1 MSSANNDT
9 TDQEPPRVSPQRI
22 QPLVDLIVAQLTA
35 TQWAKVTS
43 GSIDQETKEVITGMC
58 VDLVNAL
65 CKIVNEEFENRPSQS
80 KSKTAGSP
88 EVIYEEEIQ
97 RYLGTS
103 ITDAFES
110 VTGSP
115 VSKKSAERL
124 TDLVSKEVT
133 ERINSPAEVSGRG
146 EFKIT
151 RRLQIIARHVISMLK
166 HCKTKMSCASRTR
179 TADSQSPRTAADS
192 TSPLESLRE
201 ETPVSLFGAEDRCS
215 VGSFMDT
222 TTEAVKQILLEHVS
236 DPEVKFNADISEEE
250 QQQIVNSINEDAD
263 EAACEIA
270 QYIWS
275 NREDCGLNNDG
286 TPRPDAQSSRLNCW
300 NVVANKIKILFVRKF
315 AKEAIATFIVKLRT
329 KLDCRKAPLDVLI
342 PAADKVVQD
351 MIPENPEECPYKTM
365 AICISNGQHE
375 AHSQHLGH
383 IIFENLQRVLGARK
397 VNLVMIEMEIQKFMN
412 MMRNWLNQQ
421 RQKLTKENNRVFKS
435 LKKIQGALDLPELPE
450 DIVTPVKSAAP
461 STTAE
466 SGVNGDEDIIST
478 PVTEPRPPSI
488 TDEPGDKDVS
498 TTPVPEPRPPSITDE
513 PGDKD
518 VSTTPV
524 PEPRPPSLTDE
535 PGVADEGMSI
545 TPVCDRSPSIADED
559 DDYSPKFECV
569 GARVPDKTALRDS
582 TRPSANMYRGLL
594 VMAVVDQCLKT
605 TQITVSKDESNRI
618 ISTLKDMF
626 HIGNVDFQPTGRE
639 IKETAKA
646 VHKNLC
652 ATMGGKGVVAMN
664 LLSEDS
670 EFYECVIETLKRQ
683 LAKPK
688 KTGIKTFFTTLLH
701 IVSKPFER
709 CPCSVCD

>member
-43 GSIDQETKEVITGMC
+43 GSVDQETKEAITGMC

-65 CKIVNEEFENRPSQS
+65 CKLVYEEFENRLSQS
-80 KSKTAGSP
+80 KRKTAESP

-133 ERINSPAEVSGRG
+133 ERINSPAEVSSRG
-146 EFKIT
+146 SEFKIT
-151 RRLQIIARHVISMLK
+151 RRLQIIAKHVIHLLK
-166 HCKTKMSCASRTR
+166 HCKTKMSCASGTR
-179 TADSQSPRTAADS
+179 TTDSQSPRTAER
-192 TSPLESLRE
+192 TSPAELESLRE
-201 ETPVSLFGAEDRCS
+201 ETPVSMFGAEDRRS

-250 QQQIVNSINEDAD
+250 HLQIVNSINENAD
-263 EAACEIA
+263 ETASEIA

-275 NREDCGLNNDG
+275 NREECGLNNDG
-286 TPRPDAQSSRLNCW
+286 TPRPDAQSSRINCW

-315 AKEAIATFIVKLRT
+315 AKEAIATFMVKLRS
-329 KLDCRKAPLDVLI
+329 KLDCKKASLDVLI

-365 AICISNGQHE
+365 AICINNGQHE
-375 AHSQHLGH
+375 AHSQQLGH
-383 IIFENLQRVLGARK
+383 IIFENLQRVRGARK
-397 VNLVMIEMEIQKFMN
+397 VNLVTIQMEVDRFMN
-412 MMRNWLNQQ
+412 MMRNWLYQQ
-421 RQKLTKENNRVFKS
+421 RQKLTKVNNRVFKS

-450 DIVTPVKSAAP
+450 DIVTPVESAAP

-466 SGVNGDEDIIST
+466 SGVNGDEDIITT
-478 PVTEPRPPSI
+478 PVTEPRPPSITDEPGDEDISTTPVTEPRPPSITDEPGDKDVSTTPGTEPRPPSI

-513 PGDKD
+513 PG
-518 VSTTPV
+518 
-524 PEPRPPSLTDE
+524 
-535 PGVADEGMSI
+535 VADKGMS
-545 TPVCDRSPSIADED
+545 VRSPSIADED
-559 DDYSPKFECV
+559 DDYTPKFECV

-594 VMAVVDQCLKT
+594 VTAVVDQCLKK
-605 TQITVSKDESNRI
+605 TQITVSNDESTRI

-639 IKETAKA
+639 IRRQPRLCTRICVQPWVAKA
-646 VHKNLC
+646 WL
-652 ATMGGKGVVAMN
+652 
-664 LLSEDS
+664 
-670 EFYECVIETLKRQ
+670 R
-683 LAKPK
+683 
-688 KTGIKTFFTTLLH
+688 
-701 IVSKPFER
+701 
-709 CPCSVCD
+709 